1 MQIRSVLNFQT
12 CLIIIL
18 SQQTYNATK
27 GGNIFGYYHFFA
39 DSFFLELSKE
49 LLINVIVAVAVHKFL
64 SHSDKSAH

>member
-1 MQIRSVLNFQT
+1 MRQKEEIYLGIT
-12 CLIIIL
+12 I
-18 SQQTYNATK
+18 
-27 GGNIFGYYHFFA
+27 FFA